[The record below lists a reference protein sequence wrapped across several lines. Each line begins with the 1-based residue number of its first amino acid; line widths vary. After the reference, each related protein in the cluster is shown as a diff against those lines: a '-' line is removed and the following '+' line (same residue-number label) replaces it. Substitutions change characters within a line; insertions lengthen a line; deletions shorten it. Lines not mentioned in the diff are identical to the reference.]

1 MKRYLA
7 LALVLCAVSV
17 GLLAAQTGKPAAAA
31 AEGSAVQADRALG
44 AAFEKG
50 NSATVNKLLDA
61 EFTWID
67 TDGIMWERPDALRA
81 GLKPLVPNAGPNAG
95 GDVKTIEHKYA
106 NGKVV
111 WIQNNQGNKYAAH
124 IWVQRPAGWRLLH
137 ANEIETRPADPVA
150 NVRPAYA
157 IPCIN
162 PCKEVP
168 YKPISASEKAA
179 LAGWQDQ
186 EGANGPGHHDMHIG
200 ENVVVISS
208 TTTTP
213 RASAT
218 AQGPTPVSPAAA
230 NRPQVGA
237 APALWA
243 RTWDFGDA
251 VVAIMIQ
258 PTYGGKAY
266 WSSRIFGNHNGFW
279 KMEESY
285 HTTIQ
290 ASPRMT
296 ALPMP
301 AEQASR

>member
-1 MKRYLA
+1 MQRLLA
-7 LALVLCAVSV
+7 VALVMCAGFA
-17 GLLAAQTGKPAAAA
+17 GLLAARTTKLAAA
-31 AEGSAVQADRALG
+31 AETSAVQADRSLG
-44 AAFEKG
+44 AAYEKG
-50 NSATVNKLLDA
+50 DNAAVSRLLDA

-67 TDGIMWERPDALRA
+67 TDGIMYERPDALRA
-81 GLKPLVPNAGPNAG
+81 NLKPLIPNA

-106 NGKVV
+106 GGRVV
-111 WIQNNQGNKYAAH
+111 WVQNNQGNKWAAH

-137 ANEIETRPADPVA
+137 ANEIATRAADPNA
-150 NVRPAYA
+150 NVRPDYA
-157 IPCIN
+157 VPCIN
-162 PCKEVP
+162 PCREVP
-168 YKPISASEKAA
+168 YKPISAGEQAA
-179 LAGWQDQ
+179 LAAWQDQ

-200 ENVVVISS
+200 DNVVVISS

-213 RASAT
+213 RRSAT
-218 AQGPTPVSPAAA
+218 ASGPTPVNPAAA
-230 NRPQVGA
+230 NRPPVGA
-237 APALWA
+237 APALWV

-296 ALPMP
+296 ALPTP
-301 AEQASR
+301 VERSSR

>member
-1 MKRYLA
+1 MKRYVFV
-7 LALVLCAVSV
+7 ALVLCGLSV
-17 GLLAAQTGKPAAAA
+17 GLLAAQTAKPAASTDSA
-31 AEGSAVQADRALG
+31 AVQADRALG
-44 AAFEKG
+44 VAFAKG
-50 NSATVNKLLDA
+50 DSTTVNKLLDA

-67 TDGIMWERPDALRA
+67 TDGIMWERPDVLRA
-81 GLKPLVPNAGPNAG
+81 GLKPLVPNAS
-95 GDVKTIEHKYA
+95 DVKTLEHKYA
-106 NGKVV
+106 KGKVA

-137 ANEIETRPADPVA
+137 ANEIATRPADPIA
-150 NVRPAYA
+150 NVRPDYA
-157 IPCIN
+157 VPCIN
-162 PCKEVP
+162 PCREIP
-168 YKPISASEKAA
+168 YKPISASEQAMLAA
-179 LAGWQDQ
+179 WQDQ

-200 ENVVVISS
+200 DNVVVISS

-213 RASAT
+213 RPSAT
-218 AQGPTPVSPAAA
+218 APGPTPVNPAAA

-266 WSSRIFGNHNGFW
+266 WSSRIFGNHSGFW

-301 AEQASR
+301 KEQGAR

>member
-1 MKRYLA
+1 MKRLFA
-7 LALVLCAVSV
+7 FALVLCSAFA
-17 GLLAAQTGKPAAAA
+17 GWLAARPTTLAAA
-31 AEGSAVQADRALG
+31 AETSAVQADRALG
-44 AAFEKG
+44 AAYEKG
-50 NSATVNKLLDA
+50 DSAVVNRLLDA

-67 TDGIMWERPDALRA
+67 TDGIMYERPDALRA
-81 GLKPLVPNAGPNAG
+81 GLKPLIRSAGPAN
-95 GDVKTIEHKYA
+95 DIKTIEHKYA
-106 NGKVV
+106 GGKVV
-111 WIQNNQGNKYAAH
+111 WVQNNQGNKWAAH

-137 ANEIETRPADPVA
+137 ANEIATRPADPIA
-150 NVRPAYA
+150 SVRPDYA
-157 IPCIN
+157 VPCAN
-162 PCKEVP
+162 PCHEVP
-168 YKPISASEKAA
+168 YKPISASEQAA
-179 LAGWQDQ
+179 LAAWQDQ

-200 ENVVVISS
+200 DNVVVISS

-213 RASAT
+213 RPSAT
-218 AQGPTPVSPAAA
+218 APGPTPVNPAAA
-230 NRPQVGA
+230 NRPPVGA
-237 APALWA
+237 APALWV

-296 ALPMP
+296 ALPSP
-301 AEQASR
+301 VERSSR

>member
-1 MKRYLA
+1 MKRHVA
-7 LALVLCAVSV
+7 VAFVLCAVSA
-17 GLLAAQTGKPAAAA
+17 GLLAAQTSKPAA
-31 AEGSAVQADRALG
+31 GDDSAIQIDRELG

-67 TDGIMWERPDALRA
+67 TDGIMLERSDVLRA
-81 GLKPLVPNAGPNAG
+81 GLKPLIPNG
-95 GDVKTIEHKYA
+95 GDVKTLEHKYA
-106 NGKVV
+106 GGKVV
-111 WIQNNQGNKYAAH
+111 WVQNNLGNKYAAH

-137 ANEIETRPADPVA
+137 ANEIATRPADPIA
-150 NVRPAYA
+150 NVRPDFAV
-157 IPCIN
+157 PCIN
-162 PCKEVP
+162 PCKEIP
-168 YKPISASEKAA
+168 YKPISASEQAMLAA
-179 LAGWQDQ
+179 WQDQ
-186 EGANGPGHHDMHIG
+186 EGAIGPGHHDMHIG
-200 ENVVVISS
+200 DNVVVISS

-213 RASAT
+213 RPSAT
-218 AQGPTPVSPAAA
+218 APGPTPVNPAAA
-230 NRPQVGA
+230 SRPQVGA
-237 APALWA
+237 APALWG

-266 WSSRIFGNHNGFW
+266 WSTRIFGNHDGFW

-301 AEQASR
+301 REQSTR